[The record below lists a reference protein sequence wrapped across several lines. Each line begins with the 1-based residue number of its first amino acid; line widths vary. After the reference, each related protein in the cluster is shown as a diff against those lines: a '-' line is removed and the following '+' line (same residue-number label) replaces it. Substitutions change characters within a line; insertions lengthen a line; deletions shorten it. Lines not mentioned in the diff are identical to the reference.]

1 MTHRPR
7 STPAE
12 ARRPYAP
19 PHLQRV
25 SLVPDEAVLATCK
38 NTTTQG
44 PSGASAKCTGAP
56 PVCSHDGS

>member
-1 MTHRPR
+1 MMHKPR
-7 STPAE
+7 STPA
-12 ARRPYAP
+12 AGRRPNAP
-19 PHLQRV
+19 PRLQRV

-44 PSGASAKCTGAP
+44 PSGASSKCTGAP

>member
-1 MTHRPR
+1 MTHTPR
-7 STPAE
+7 STLSAG
-12 ARRPYAP
+12 RRAYSP
-19 PHLQRV
+19 PTLERV

-44 PSGASAKCTGAP
+44 PGGASAKCTGAP

>member
-1 MTHRPR
+1 MTHRTHSSPDD
-7 STPAE
+7 

>member
-1 MTHRPR
+1 MMLKPR
-7 STPAE
+7 STPA
-12 ARRPYAP
+12 AGRQPYARP
-19 PHLQRV
+19 RLQRV

-44 PSGASAKCTGAP
+44 PAGASAKCTGAP